1 MLYPAT
7 EDIIYRTVSCLEDA
21 EGLALSLVGASI
33 PFHVQP
39 RPAAGQWVFST
50 DAAHRRELDDILDGR
65 DA

>member
-1 MLYPAT
+1 MLYPAQ
-7 EDIIYRTVSCLEDA
+7 EEIVYREVSCLEDA

-39 RPAAGQWVFST
+39 RPEDRWQFST
-50 DAAHRRELDDILDGR
+50 KHEHRRVLDDLLDGR

>member
-1 MLYPAT
+1 MLYPAQ
-7 EDIIYRTVSCLEDA
+7 EEIVYRSVSTLEDA

-39 RPAAGQWVFST
+39 RTAAGQWVFST
-50 DAAHRRELDDILDGR
+50 DGAHRRALDDILEGR